1 MPQTEGRN
9 VRRPDESGSA
19 PPTASAQ
26 RQSEARAP
34 ALPDRVRRLLRY
46 TGVNIVSVMVDYAI
60 FLSLM
65 PLLGMPVVAS
75 TIGHAVAFSLNY
87 VLSRRLVF
95 LTGGA
100 QKGERRLFAE
110 FMVTGIL
117 GLVLTAA
124 VTAAGIYGLGLSP
137 IVAKTMAMLLTFVT
151 LYIIRSRLVFTPQ
164 D

>member
-1 MPQTEGRN
+1 MT
-9 VRRPDESGSA
+9 RPDDGASA
-19 PPTASAQ
+19 PRVDPAQEPPEAVAPTF
-26 RQSEARAP
+26 RHRA
-34 ALPDRVRRLLRY
+34 RRLLRY
-46 TGVNIVSVMVDYAI
+46 TGVNIVSVVVDYAI

-75 TIGHAVAFSLNY
+75 TAGHAVAFSLNY
-87 VLSRRLVF
+87 GLSRRFVF
-95 LTGGA
+95 LSDGE

-110 FMVTGIL
+110 FMATGVL

-124 VTAAGIYGLGLSP
+124 VTAAGIYGLALEP
-137 IVAKTMAMLLTFVT
+137 IVAKTVAMLITFVT

>member
-1 MPQTEGRN
+1 
-9 VRRPDESGSA
+9 
-19 PPTASAQ
+19 
-26 RQSEARAP
+26 
-34 ALPDRVRRLLRY
+34 
-46 TGVNIVSVMVDYAI
+46 
-60 FLSLM
+60 
-65 PLLGMPVVAS
+65 MPVVAS

-87 VLSRRLVF
+87 VLSRRFVF

-110 FMVTGIL
+110 FMATGIL